1 MVETGAAVRDL
12 VDERAGRG
20 PKALSLVQGTC
31 LRAFRWQ
38 QLRHS
43 AGDCS
48 PLLLARRTATGRGP
62 RTARLRPQRQPR
74 LALTP
79 RFVID
84 ISVDVE
90 NKMIPQLLA
99 HGLRLAEASSEEY
112 EKRKFVN
119 ASIAGAAFDVA
130 GIFLAQRFQLT

>member
-48 PLLLARRTATGRGP
+48 PSFSFVVQLQGEGP
-62 RTARLRPQRQPR
+62 GR
-74 LALTP
+74 LA
-79 RFVID
+79 
-84 ISVDVE
+84 SVLNDNHVS
-90 NKMIPQLLA
+90 
-99 HGLRLAEASSEEY
+99 RLPHAS
-112 EKRKFVN
+112 
-119 ASIAGAAFDVA
+119 
-130 GIFLAQRFQLT
+130 

>member
-43 AGDCS
+43 AGDRS

-62 RTARLRPQRQPR
+62 SER
-74 LALTP
+74 LA
-79 RFVID
+79 
-84 ISVDVE
+84 SVLNDNHVS
-90 NKMIPQLLA
+90 
-99 HGLRLAEASSEEY
+99 RLPHAS
-112 EKRKFVN
+112 
-119 ASIAGAAFDVA
+119 
-130 GIFLAQRFQLT
+130 

>member
-43 AGDCS
+43 AGDRS
-48 PLLLARRTATGRGP
+48 PLLLARRRATGRGP
-62 RTARLRPQRQPR
+62 GAARLRPRLQPR
-74 LALTP
+74 LAFAP
-79 RFVID
+79 HFVINV
-84 ISVDVE
+84 SVDIE
-90 NKMIPQLLA
+90 NKMISQLLA
-99 HGLRLAEASSEEY
+99 HGLRLAEASGEEY
-112 EKRKFVN
+112 KKRKFVN
-119 ASIAGAAFDVA
+119 ASIAGPAFDVA
-130 GIFLAQRFQLT
+130 GILLAQRFQLT